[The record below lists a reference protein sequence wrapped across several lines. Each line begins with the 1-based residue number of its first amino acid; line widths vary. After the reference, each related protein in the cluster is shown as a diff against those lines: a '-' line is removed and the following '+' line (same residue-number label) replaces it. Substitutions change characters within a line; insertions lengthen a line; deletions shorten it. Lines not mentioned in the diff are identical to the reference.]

1 MNLNAISIKNL
12 LRRKTKAAFVLAG
25 LVIGVSTV
33 VGILSYIE
41 AMTDDINHK
50 LEKFGANILV
60 VPKTENLA
68 LSYGGL
74 SLGGVS
80 FEMEEIRQS
89 DLSRINTIKNSA
101 NIAALGPVALGVAQ
115 VQDHRVLVAGVD
127 FSAARILKPWWK
139 LKGSIPKAD
148 GIMLGAEVARILD
161 LDVEDQ
167 LLINGNN
174 LRVSGIL
181 GSTGSQDDQL
191 IFTRLST
198 AQAIFQKQGRVSM
211 VEIAALCK
219 DCPIDEMV
227 KQISDAL
234 PDARVM
240 AIQQVVK
247 GRMETLNQLKRF
259 SYGVSGVILL
269 IGSLVVLVTMMG
281 SVRERTDEIGIF
293 RAIGFRKTH
302 VMRIIF
308 VEAAIVSGMAGVL
321 GYFLGYWATKIG
333 LAVFGDNPSTMVHF
347 DVTLAGAAIATALTV
362 GLISSAYPAF
372 MASRLDPNDALR
384 SL

>member
-1 MNLNAISIKNL
+1 ML
-12 LRRKTKAAFVLAG
+12 VG

-33 VGILSYIE
+33 VGIVSYIE
-41 AMTDDINHK
+41 AMTNDINHK

-89 DLSRINTIKNSA
+89 DLSRVSTIKNSA
-101 NIAALGPVALGVAQ
+101 NIAALGPLVLGVAQ
-115 VQDHRVLVAGVD
+115 LNDQRVLVAGVD

-139 LKGSIPKAD
+139 LKGSIPEAD
-148 GIMLGAEVARILD
+148 EIILGAEAARILN
-161 LDVEDQ
+161 LDAGNQ
-167 LLINGNN
+167 LTIGNNN

-181 GSTGSQDDQL
+181 ESTGSQDDQL
-191 IFTRLST
+191 IFTQLST
-198 AQAIFQKQGRVSM
+198 AQTIFRKEGRVSM

-219 DCPIDEMV
+219 DCPIDAMV

-247 GRMETLNQLKRF
+247 GRMETLNQLKKF

-293 RAIGFRKTH
+293 RAIGFRKMH
-302 VMRIIF
+302 IMRIVF
-308 VEAAIVSGMAGVL
+308 MEAAIVSGLAGVL
-321 GYFLGYWATKIG
+321 GYILGYLTTKIG
-333 LAVFGDNPSTMVHF
+333 LLFFESNQSAMVHF
-347 DVTLAGAAIATALTV
+347 DLNLAGAAVITALTV
-362 GLISSAYPAF
+362 GLISSAYPAY
-372 MASRLDPNDALR
+372 MASRMDPNDALR